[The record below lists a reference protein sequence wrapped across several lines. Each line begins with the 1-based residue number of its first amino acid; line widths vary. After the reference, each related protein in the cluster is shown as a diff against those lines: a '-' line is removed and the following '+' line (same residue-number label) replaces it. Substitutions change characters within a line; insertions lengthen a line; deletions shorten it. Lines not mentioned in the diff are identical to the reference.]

1 MASLAERFPQKEPRR
16 PKIPGY
22 EVGEV
27 VGRGATGVVFRAR
40 QQAVDREVALKVLH
54 ASLSE
59 EPRVIQRLQR
69 EARTTARLAHPH
81 VVSAIDMGQTGG
93 QWWYAMEFVDGPSLA
108 GRLRQEGRLT
118 EREALRLFIP
128 LCEALEHLW
137 EHGVVHRDIKPANIL
152 IDRAGG
158 ARLADLGLAF
168 ADDDPSVTKPG
179 GTLGTPHYISPEQTV
194 DPRQADVR
202 SDIWSFGATLFH
214 AVCGRTPFT
223 GDSAAEIL
231 SNVLYSRVPDPRELE
246 PSLSK
251 GLTLI
256 LRKCLVREPE
266 GRYQTPHE
274 LLLDMERVRERRQPK
289 VSRRALDPVQ
299 KQRDAW
305 KIWLPVAAIL
315 LLGVGIP
322 FLLLGPLTSSGTQA
336 GTAKIGRQGE
346 LLPYGPLEALDERSQ
361 RDEPGQLALLA
372 QYRSELAALKRN
384 LPEVYEP
391 RWAELDRKLSEELGR
406 RVRELRHETKIK
418 IQRELEAQDYRA
430 ASAILDVDFSE
441 DVFDRTGYRPAQLE
455 GEGVPIDPWVKVQRR
470 EIDQRAGAAAEE
482 LQEAL
487 GNWSMSVRTEVDRLK
502 AAQEWSAALE
512 LLVEGRDAILAAAN
526 LANFPLPEAL
536 LDAAVDNT
544 RTEMFAKRLEVK
556 DEWTSQ
562 DHKLHRWVAERTR
575 SLRSELE
582 NGPPRPPVAENLAD
596 AFTRELDRRRLSR
609 TYIEEL
615 PRGLQRTCLEELD
628 RSVSSLRALEEKLLE
643 NDARADMDETVRFC
657 EPLWQ
662 ARSYEEAESLWI
674 EAVERLRA
682 LDKRTTKAWRSE
694 LETAA
699 AIRREEA
706 RLLSSFLGLVADHVR
721 DLDGQVIDS
730 MTMGLVDYFKVRIES
745 GDDPLAD
752 GFRAK
757 GVRLYLR
764 QPPAETAQPGDVLR
778 SEQLERFY
786 TDADAELSEV
796 DRLTLAAYRFYED
809 RFDDARA
816 MLRGGP
822 VPEDGVQGEIQ
833 ADLLK
838 RVFDSIEVD
847 QAQLQERQAIADD
860 LLARIDQG
868 NQARAPSAVQH
879 RVERLINEYA
889 DLPQVRERLS
899 ELRALSRQL
908 RQHER
913 PTEEVRIR
921 RIYDP
926 NELSFPS
933 SREVVMAFDFG
944 SLRRGAWQRGDW
956 IYDGAGWARTD
967 KVQRW
972 EELAEQR
979 GPRLFLNEPLDP
991 DSLQVDF
998 TFEQTWEGPPQLV
1011 LISVGGFHVAFC
1023 GSGLPGEQHEP
1034 RYLIGTGALE
1044 EFVEQI
1050 RGGEGT
1056 PDDQLIRRDET
1067 HTVRLSVYRPGG
1079 SGSRLKLEF
1088 DGRPLAEV
1096 PRALVHEDVPSIE
1109 FRSWEPVTLKR
1120 IVIETGR

>member
-1 MASLAERFPQKEPRR
+1 MASLAERFPHKEPRR

-22 EVGEV
+22 DVGEV

-40 QQAVDREVALKVLH
+40 QLAVDREVALKVLH
-54 ASLSE
+54 AHLSDQ
-59 EPRVIQRLQR
+59 PRVIQRLQR

-108 GRLRQEGRLT
+108 GRLRQEGRLK

-168 ADDDPSVTKPG
+168 ADDDPSVTKQG

-194 DPRQADVR
+194 DPRQADAR

-256 LRKCLVREPE
+256 LRKCLTREPE

-274 LLLDMERVRERRQPK
+274 LLLDLERVRERRQPK
-289 VSRRALDPVQ
+289 VRRRALDPVQ

-305 KIWLPVAAIL
+305 KVWLPVAAIL

-322 FLLLGPLTSSGTQA
+322 LLLLGPLTRSKTQSGA
-336 GTAKIGRQGE
+336 AKIGQRGE
-346 LLPYGPLEALDERSQ
+346 LLPYGPLQALAERS
-361 RDEPGQLALLA
+361 RRPETGAMAMLA
-372 QYRSELAALKRN
+372 QYRSELAALKRT
-384 LPEVYEP
+384 LPEVYESD
-391 RWAELDRKLSEELGR
+391 WAELDRELSEELNR
-406 RVRELRHETKIK
+406 RVRELRHLTKIA
-418 IQRELEAQDYRA
+418 IQHELEAQDYRA
-430 ASAILDVDFSE
+430 ASAILEVEFPDR
-441 DVFDRTGYRPAQLE
+441 VFDRTGYRTAQLE

-470 EIDQRAGAAAEE
+470 DIDQRAGAAARE
-482 LQEAL
+482 LQDAL
-487 GNWSMSVRTEVDRLK
+487 GNWSASVRAEVDRLK
-502 AAQEWSAALE
+502 AAQEWSAALD
-512 LLVEGRDAILAAAN
+512 LLVEDRDAILVAAN
-526 LANFPLPEAL
+526 LASFPLPEAL
-536 LDAAVDNT
+536 LDSAVDNT

-556 DEWTSQ
+556 DEWTNQ
-562 DHKLHRWVAERTR
+562 DQSLHRWVAERTE
-575 SLRSELE
+575 SLRNELE
-582 NGPPRPPVAENLAD
+582 DGPPRPPVAENLAD

-609 TYIEEL
+609 TDIEEL
-615 PRGLQRTCLEELD
+615 PRGLQRTCIEELD

-643 NDARADMDETVRFC
+643 DDARDDMAETDRFC
-657 EPLWQ
+657 EPLWG
-662 ARSYEEAESLWI
+662 ARRYEEAESLWS

-682 LDKRTTKAWRSE
+682 LEKRTSKSWRSE

-706 RLLSSFLGLVADHVR
+706 RLLAAFLGRVVAHLR
-721 DLDGQVIDS
+721 ELDGQVIDS
-730 MTMGLVDYFKVRIES
+730 IRMGLVDYFKVQIES
-745 GDDPLAD
+745 GDDPLGS

-764 QPPAETAQPGDVLR
+764 QPPTGTTQPGDVLR

-786 TDADAELSEV
+786 AEVDAELSEV
-796 DRLTLAAYRFYED
+796 ERLTLAAFRFYEG

-838 RVFDSIEVD
+838 RVFDSLEVD
-847 QAQLQERQAIADD
+847 QAQLQERAALADD
-860 LLARIDQG
+860 LLARIDKG
-868 NQARAPSAVQH
+868 NQARAPSAVRQ

-889 DLPQVRERLS
+889 DLPRVRERLP
-899 ELRALSRQL
+899 ELRALSRKL
-908 RQHER
+908 RQQER
-913 PTEEVRIR
+913 PSEETRIR

-926 NELSFPS
+926 TELSFPS
-933 SREVVMAFDFG
+933 SREVVMTFDFE

-956 IYDGAGWARTD
+956 IFDGAGWARTD

-972 EELAEQR
+972 EELANQR
-979 GPRLFLNEPLDP
+979 GPRLFLNDPLDP
-991 DSLQVDF
+991 GSLQVDF
-998 TFEQTWEGPPQLV
+998 TFEQSWPGPPQLV

-1034 RYLIGTGALE
+1034 RYLIGSGDLE
-1044 EFVEQI
+1044 EFVERI

-1056 PDDQLIRRDET
+1056 TDDRLIQRDAT

-1088 DGRPLAEV
+1088 DGRLLDEV
-1096 PRALVHEDVPSIE
+1096 PRALVHEDVPAIE

-1120 IVIETGR
+1120 VVIETGR